1 MKKTIIKVTKLICCV
16 LALGFLS
23 VSASSTY
30 AGHGPQ
36 FLQPITTDEQV
47 SALKPGSKV
56 VMTCAKCKTV
66 QIAEVHKKHGVLG
79 WFQPKTK
86 HLCPGCGGYL
96 EATVAPNPKGIVPM
110 RYVHTCSKCGNKS
123 AFCCATK
130 PGEKTKGM

>member
-1 MKKTIIKVTKLICCV
+1 MKLTTATCCV
-16 LALGFLS
+16 FALGFTS
-23 VSASSTY
+23 VGSNSY
-30 AGHGPQ
+30 AGDGPRL
-36 FLQPITTDEQV
+36 LQPITTNDQV
-47 SALKPGSKV
+47 SALKPGSEV
-56 VMTCAKCKTV
+56 VMTCAKCRTV
-66 QIAEVHKKHGVLG
+66 QIAEVDKKHGILG